1 MNSRPMSPTKS
12 YLQLSDHELMN
23 RAAPGGRMPV
33 RGAVSNPYGD
43 KGHTV
48 IADGSPSAAAAAAE
62 HHNAR
67 NRPDLAAKRQ
77 REGK

>member
-23 RAAPGGRMPV
+23 RAASGGRMPV

-43 KGHTV
+43 KAHTV
-48 IADGSPSAAAAAAE
+48 IADGSPAAAAGAQE
-62 HHNAR
+62 HREVR
-67 NRPDLAAKRQ
+67 NRPDLVAKRQ